1 MRTGYS
7 GIAALV
13 LLSAAL
19 AVSTVAVRQ
28 AVADHYSWDGGA
40 CNNSYRIYHGDSDC
54 MHAWWNNSPKF
65 STGVAG
71 GSTWGVQSFCSEW
84 GHVKAHVDIK
94 SFHDSHITLRDGDKH
109 REKSGLVKI
118 NGITCC
124 ANFEI
129 CHKQQVEKDS
139 RGYIKVYSGTGTH
152 YNDVDVRTAEKR
164 QHFCSRSEN
173 RGGVYCRNN
182 LDGDALGTPENCGD
196 HYCDVGDCRSHFEQS
211 DAYETCQDYRGREG
225 PTYTISATDGS
236 SQTCTVAAYCVYSAT
251 QNPFTGAYNWARK
264 TLVSEVRNL
273 DEAVNCNSYTDEL
286 RLHDCGDDEE
296 WSDLLEGTGYLD

>member
-19 AVSTVAVRQ
+19 AVSTGAVRQ
-28 AVADHYSWDGGA
+28 AVADHYLTYPG

-54 MHAWWNNSPKF
+54 MHAWWNNSPKA

-71 GSTWGVQSFCSEW
+71 GSTWGVQGFCSEW
-84 GHVKAHVDIK
+84 GDVKAHIDIK
-94 SFHDSHITLRDGDKH
+94 SWTDFNIILEDGDKH
-109 REKSGLVKI
+109 RRKNGVAKI
-118 NGITCC
+118 NGISCC
-124 ANFEI
+124 ANYQL

-152 YNDVDVRTAEKR
+152 YNDVDVSTPERR

-182 LDGDALGTPENCGD
+182 LDGDALHAPEGLVQNCGD
-196 HYCDVGDCRSHFEQS
+196 HYCDVDGCRWNFEQS
-211 DAYETCQDYRGREG
+211 SAFRTCQGEDGNTE

-236 SQTCTVAAYCVYSAT
+236 SQTCTVRASCKRPGMVTSHNRYYT
-251 QNPFTGAYNWARK
+251 W
-264 TLVSEVRNL
+264 SEMGISTDTWNL
-273 DEAVNCNSYTDEL
+273 RRAVNCHGEDEL
-286 RLHDCGDDEE
+286 V
-296 WSDLLEGTGYLD
+296 LEGAGYCVRLPE